1 MDMRELEQQC
11 KNCFKCE
18 LAKTRTNVVFGT
30 GNENAKV
37 MFVGEGPGENED
49 LQGEPFVGRAGQLLN
64 LMLDAVDLSREK
76 DIYITNI
83 VKCRPPKN
91 RDPLESESEC
101 CIPYLRKQT
110 VIIRPKIIVCLGRI
124 SATRLISPDFKVTKE
139 HGQWHFKGGMWF
151 MGTFHPAAL
160 LRNQSNKPDAMEDL
174 LSLKDKMKGLKI
186 IK

>member
-124 SATRLISPDFKVTKE
+124 AATRLISPDFKVTKE

-174 LSLKDKMKGLKI
+174 LSLKDKMKELEI